1 MTNKIKQMYDIRYIG
16 KANNYTV
23 SGRSSE
29 GLTDDNGSRKRL
41 YQKVEIVIVVKSVLI

>member
-1 MTNKIKQMYDIRYIG
+1 MTNKIKQMHDIRYIG

-29 GLTDDNGSRKRL
+29 GLTDDKGSRKRL
-41 YQKVEIVIVVKSVLI
+41 YQKDEIVIVIKSVLI